1 VLIGG
6 PGLSGFSGDSGSVVL
21 LVFVWAAWCGSDRF
35 LVFCSVWF
43 CSVFGVVLFG
53 VWCGSVRCGV
63 RVQQVYTVC
72 GVVWCT
78 GADQKLL
85 GQCCECGLVL

>member
-43 CSVFGVVLFG
+43 CSVFGVVFG
-53 VWCGSVRCGV
+53 CSKFIRCAVWCGVLVRIRNFWASAVNVG
-63 RVQQVYTVC
+63 
-72 GVVWCT
+72 W
-78 GADQKLL
+78 
-85 GQCCECGLVL
+85 CCERGLVQLQ